1 MDPGGDDRGLEMNV
15 KVVDDLHESLVAEAW
30 TLYHEAFEE
39 LNALAIQRHLMY
51 RSEFDEVMRDRRVQK
66 YLYLDDRGALGGLA
80 TFTNRLEAVPLIS
93 PLYFQRRWP
102 RHYAQRRIWYIG
114 FIAVSPGS
122 RATNALVELVER
134 MHAVAAARNGIVGL
148 DVCRFNG
155 DGRHM
160 SRAIG
165 LLVQRLWKDARV
177 ERADEQSYWLLEFPE
192 AA

>member
-1 MDPGGDDRGLEMNV
+1 MTVN
-15 KVVDDLHESLVAEAW
+15 VVDELHESLVEEAW

-39 LNALAIQRHLMY
+39 LNAQAIQRHLMY

-66 YLYLDDRGALGGLA
+66 YLYLDEQGVLGGLA

-93 PLYFQRRWP
+93 PQYFQRRWP
-102 RHYAQRRIWYIG
+102 RHYAERRIWYIG
-114 FIAVSPGS
+114 FIAVSPRG
-122 RATNALVELVER
+122 RAMSALAVLVER

-148 DVCRFNG
+148 DICRFNG

-160 SRAIG
+160 SRGIE
-165 LLVQRLWKDARV
+165 LLVRRLPGGARF
-177 ERADEQSYWLLEFPE
+177 ERADEQSYWLMEFPE